1 MSNSTNYCELQF
13 VQSLKL
19 LMYQK
24 TDTKH
29 QNLNRTLYRNVLRSV
44 VLCRIETSSG
54 AVDVAAGWGSG
65 GRRGGGGRGGGGRT

>member
-1 MSNSTNYCELQF
+1 MSNSTSYCELHF

-19 LMYQK
+19 SMYQK
-24 TDTKH
+24 TDTNH
-29 QNLNRTLYRNVLRSV
+29 QNLNRTLYRKVLRSV

>member
-1 MSNSTNYCELQF
+1 MSNSTSYCELQF
-13 VQSLKL
+13 IQSFKL

-24 TDTKH
+24 TDTNH